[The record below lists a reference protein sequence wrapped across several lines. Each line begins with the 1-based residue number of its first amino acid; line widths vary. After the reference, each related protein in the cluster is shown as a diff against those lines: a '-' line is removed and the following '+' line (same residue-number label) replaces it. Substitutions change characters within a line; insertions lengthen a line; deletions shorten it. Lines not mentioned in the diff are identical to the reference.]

1 MKNKILNS
9 LISGL
14 IGASIIVALVIMA
27 KQNVAIEKSLPAPE
41 LSEGLRGE
49 YGIDKNINESNI
61 DFQGMTMADVAKKYN
76 LIPMEEVFRQIE
88 NKLKR

>member
-27 KQNVAIEKSLPAPE
+27 KQNVVIEKPYRPQN
-41 LSEGLRGE
+41 
-49 YGIDKNINESNI
+49 YQKD
-61 DFQGMTMADVAKKYN
+61 
-76 LIPMEEVFRQIE
+76 
-88 NKLKR
+88 

>member
-41 LSEGLRGE
+41 LSEQQLR
-49 YGIDKNINESNI
+49 I
-61 DFQGMTMADVAKKYN
+61 Q
-76 LIPMEEVFRQIE
+76 PVFFSYYMSCFS
-88 NKLKR
+88 